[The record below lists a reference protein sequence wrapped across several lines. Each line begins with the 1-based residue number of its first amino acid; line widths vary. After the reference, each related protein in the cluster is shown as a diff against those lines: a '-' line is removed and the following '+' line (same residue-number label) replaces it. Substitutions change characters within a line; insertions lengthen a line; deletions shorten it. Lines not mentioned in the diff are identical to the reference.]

1 MKDGVLLG
9 GIYLRLSLADVTK
22 SILTSQRLIIVLVL
36 LDGVIIVFF
45 GSFLLSRVIVKP
57 LKALVGA
64 TQGIAHG
71 NYDQRITISE
81 ENEIGTLADSFNE
94 MTHRLR
100 ESQQNVEEYV
110 RSLEITNEQLQ
121 QAQIELIRSERLA
134 SIGRFAAGVAHEVG
148 NPLGAILGYT
158 SILQTGNDDNP
169 ELQDYLKRIEVE
181 IHRINKIIRELLDF
195 SRPSVVEITE
205 VDLNGVIQSCL
216 SLLSYQKSFSNIE
229 TVLEFN
235 EGLPEVQADES
246 QVQQVMVNL
255 IINAVDS
262 MPEGGT
268 LKVKTGD
275 RIYHKP
281 SRSKNRGGGRRMG
294 DPADADF
301 THLRNATKDLTGSH
315 PFRKGTDVVCVTITD
330 TGCGIEPEN
339 LERVFDPFFTTKD
352 PDKGTGLGLSI
363 SMRIVESFGGKIQV
377 ESRVGKGSTFQIE
390 FPVSRS

>member
-1 MKDGVLLG
+1 MVLPVGEVEVRRLPWLFRKFRVGLRTEIILNLALLMTGALLLVGFGIIRIHERDILDQKIKNGKLIVRSIQNSLQISTMEPKDFPEKGAFFDEVIRAYANPTEVEEIALVDPLGKVMASRPGGFRKGQIDDLAMARAITDRTVLWKLDRKESFLVSGYRDLRFFAPFMKDGVLLG

-57 LKALVGA
+57 IKALVRA
-64 TQGIAHG
+64 TEGITHG

-195 SRPSVVEITE
+195 SRPSIVEITE

-216 SLLSYQKSFSNIE
+216 SLLS
-229 TVLEFN
+229 
-235 EGLPEVQADES
+235 
-246 QVQQVMVNL
+246 
-255 IINAVDS
+255 
-262 MPEGGT
+262 
-268 LKVKTGD
+268 
-275 RIYHKP
+275 
-281 SRSKNRGGGRRMG
+281 
-294 DPADADF
+294 
-301 THLRNATKDLTGSH
+301 
-315 PFRKGTDVVCVTITD
+315 
-330 TGCGIEPEN
+330 
-339 LERVFDPFFTTKD
+339 
-352 PDKGTGLGLSI
+352 
-363 SMRIVESFGGKIQV
+363 
-377 ESRVGKGSTFQIE
+377 
-390 FPVSRS
+390 